1 MLGRG
6 TREGRVSIVTGEW
19 VTHCPA
25 AGVNVGVE
33 VGVGR
38 GKPRSSREPL
48 PSSLETPS
56 QQLLPVASELCCSP
70 VNHTKAWYTELL
82 CWALLL
88 GCSHTPTPVPAKS
101 KAPES
106 CREVLLES
114 ARQGG
119 RKCCPDS
126 TRMCTSGL
134 SPEPHKSKDSQKHSN
149 LGFEEKTNQDRAGT
163 RAAAP
168 LLTLALGAGDHAQ

>member
-1 MLGRG
+1 MLGKG

-70 VNHTKAWYTELL
+70 VNHTKAWYTELT
-82 CWALLL
+82 ALLGSPPWL
-88 GCSHTPTPVPAKS
+88 LPHPHPSPSKEQSTRILQRSPAGIS
-101 KAPES
+101 KA
-106 CREVLLES
+106 RWKEVL
-114 ARQGG
+114 
-119 RKCCPDS
+119 P
-126 TRMCTSGL
+126 
-134 SPEPHKSKDSQKHSN
+134 
-149 LGFEEKTNQDRAGT
+149 
-163 RAAAP
+163 
-168 LLTLALGAGDHAQ
+168 